1 MDPVSWALLA
11 ALALALGAM
20 WWRARGLRTPR
31 VRKGRPVP
39 LGPVLGSAGPARC
52 AAAANVLDALAA
64 VGDSEQIVD
73 AWERLEGPLLE
84 ALPDCPPPLKTRLA
98 DALAACA
105 NACANRVTAQGLMTV
120 RNSLV

>member
-1 MDPVSWALLA
+1 MDPVTWALLA
-11 ALALALGAM
+11 ALAIALGAM
-20 WWRARGLRTPR
+20 WWRSRSPRAPR
-31 VRKGRPVP
+31 VRRGRPVP

-84 ALPDCPPPLKTRLA
+84 SLPDCPPQLKPRLA

-105 NACANRVTAQGLMTV
+105 NACANRATSQALMTV
-120 RNSLV
+120 RNSLI